1 MNSLK
6 RLSDKELIGR
16 LRQLIR
22 KERAL
27 TLEIL
32 PHLAE
37 VDRRELYVRWGYSSL
52 TDYCISHLGYCE
64 SKAWRRVCAARVIS
78 RFPVVYD
85 LLETEQLT
93 FSAVI
98 AAASTL
104 TPQNKTELLKRIVGK
119 SQSEVKR
126 VAAEYKPPQQIP
138 DQARPTVVVK
148 TSVAEALPVAGA
160 SPVGAGEPA
169 LPKVGEIPPRSEG
182 KKLTSDERPPKQA
195 ISYERMYDIRFA
207 GDEELLELMKWMR
220 SHLSGR
226 YPTGASYQEMF
237 KFALRYVRER
247 EDPAKRAERRK
258 KRQTKQKTSKKS
270 APKAAKSARTRHIPA
285 KEQDKVWVRDKGQ
298 CAFMGPGGKRCNAT
312 HNLQFDHYPV
322 PYARGGPNIACN
334 LRLLCGKHNRFAAE
348 EVYGKV
354 HMAGYIKL
362 E

>member
-6 RLSDKELIGR
+6 NLSDKELIGR

-37 VDRRELYVRWGYSSL
+37 VDRRDLYTRWGYSSL

-98 AAASTL
+98 AVATTL

-126 VAAEYKPPQQIP
+126 VVAEYKPPQKIP
-138 DQARPTVVVK
+138 DQARPTVVIK
-148 TSVAEALPVAGA
+148 NTPAQALPVAGA
-160 SPVGAGEPA
+160 SPHGAGDLAE
-169 LPKVGEIPPRSEG
+169 PKVGEIPPRCEG
-182 KKLTSDERPPKQA
+182 KKLTSDERPPTQA
-195 ISYERMYDIRFA
+195 ISYEKMYDFRFA
-207 GDEELLELMKWMR
+207 GDEELLALMKWMR

-247 EDPAKRAERRK
+247 EDPARRAERRK
-258 KRQTKQKTSKKS
+258 KRQATQKTSKIS
-270 APKAAKSARTRHIPA
+270 AAKPKRTRHISI

-298 CAFMGPGGKRCNAT
+298 CVFVGPGGKRCNAT
-312 HNLQFDHYPV
+312 HNLQIDHYPD
-322 PYARGGPNIACN
+322 PFARGGLNIARN
-334 LRLLCGKHNRFAAE
+334 LRLLCGKHNRFTAQ
-348 EVYGKV
+348 EVYGKA
-354 HMAGYIKL
+354 HMAGYIRR

>member
-6 RLSDKELIGR
+6 SLSDKELIGR
-16 LRQLIR
+16 LQQLIR

-37 VDRRELYVRWGYSSL
+37 VDRRDLYTRWGYSSL

-98 AAASTL
+98 AVATTL

-126 VAAEYKPPQQIP
+126 VAAEYKPPKTIP

-148 TSVAEALPVAGA
+148 SVPVPKGLPVAGA
-160 SPVGAGEPA
+160 SRQGAGEPA
-169 LPKVGEIPPRSEG
+169 EPKVGEIPPRSEG
-182 KKLTSDERPPKQA
+182 KKSSSDERPPQQE
-195 ISYERMYDIRFA
+195 ISYVRMYDIRFA

-226 YPTGASYQEMF
+226 YPRGASYQEMF
-237 KFALRYVRER
+237 KHALRLETFMWKAQSFYGRGSLRQGTHGGLHQARVSIEESER
-247 EDPAKRAERRK
+247 DQTEAVGVSSPA
-258 KRQTKQKTSKKS
+258 
-270 APKAAKSARTRHIPA
+270 
-285 KEQDKVWVRDKGQ
+285 D
-298 CAFMGPGGKRCNAT
+298 
-312 HNLQFDHYPV
+312 
-322 PYARGGPNIACN
+322 
-334 LRLLCGKHNRFAAE
+334 
-348 EVYGKV
+348 
-354 HMAGYIKL
+354 
-362 E
+362 

>member
-1 MNSLK
+1 MISLK
-6 RLSDKELIGR
+6 SLSDKELIGR

-27 TLEIL
+27 TLQIL

-37 VDRRELYVRWGYSSL
+37 VDRRDLYTRWGYSSL
-52 TDYCISHLGYCE
+52 TDYCISLLGYCE

-126 VAAEYKPPQQIP
+126 VVAEYKPPQKIP
-138 DQARPTVVVK
+138 DQARPTLVVK
-148 TSVAEALPVAGA
+148 SVPVTKGVPVAGA
-160 SPVGAGEPA
+160 SPNGAGEPA

-182 KKLTSDERPPKQA
+182 KKLPTNERPQT

-207 GDEELLELMKWMR
+207 GDEELLELMRWMR
-220 SHLSGR
+220 THLSGR
-226 YPTGASYQEMF
+226 FPTGASYQEMF
-237 KFALRYVRER
+237 KYALGYVRER
-247 EDPAKRAERRK
+247 EDPARRAERRK
-258 KRQTKQKTSKKS
+258 KRQAKQKSPK
-270 APKAAKSARTRHIPA
+270 KAASNAKRTRHIPV

-298 CAFMGPGGKRCNAT
+298 CAYVGPGGKTCNAT
-312 HNLQFDHYPV
+312 HNLQIDHYPI
-322 PYARGGPNIACN
+322 PYARGGPNTASN
-334 LRLLCGKHNRFAAE
+334 LRLLCAKHNRYTAA
-348 EVYGKV
+348 EVYGRQ
-354 HMAGYIKL
+354 HMAKHAVYKQ

>member
-1 MNSLK
+1 V
-6 RLSDKELIGR
+6 
-16 LRQLIR
+16 
-22 KERAL
+22 
-27 TLEIL
+27 
-32 PHLAE
+32 AE

-98 AAASTL
+98 AVATTL

-126 VAAEYKPPQQIP
+126 VVAEYRPPKTIP
-138 DQARPTVVVK
+138 DQARPTVVIRSILAQ
-148 TSVAEALPVAGA
+148 TLPVADA

-169 LPKVGEIPPRSEG
+169 EPKVGEIPPRSEG
-182 KKLTSDERPPKQA
+182 KKSSSDERPPKQT

-226 YPTGASYQEMF
+226 YPSGASYQEMF
-237 KFALRYVRER
+237 KHALRYVRER
-247 EDPAKRAERRK
+247 EDPARRAERRQQ
-258 KRQTKQKTSKKS
+258 RQEKQKSPKKSATKPKKS
-270 APKAAKSARTRHIPA
+270 APKPPRPKRTRHIPV
-285 KEQDKVWVRDKGQ
+285 KEQDTVWVRDKGQ
-298 CAFMGPGGKRCNAT
+298 CAYVGPGGKSCTAT
-312 HNLQFDHYPV
+312 HNLQIDHYPV
-322 PYARGGPNIACN
+322 PYARGGTNAASN
-334 LRLLCGKHNRFAAE
+334 LRLLCGKHNRFTAE
-348 EVYGKV
+348 EVYGRQ
-354 HMAGYIKL
+354 HMAEYHRR